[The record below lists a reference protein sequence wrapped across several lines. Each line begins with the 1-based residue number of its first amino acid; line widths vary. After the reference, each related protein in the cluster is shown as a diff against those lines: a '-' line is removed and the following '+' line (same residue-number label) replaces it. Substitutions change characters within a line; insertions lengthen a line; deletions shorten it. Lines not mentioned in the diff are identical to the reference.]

1 MIRPFWQPLVNNANT
16 ANMNTNTVSDIYK
29 KTFAR
34 KPFGYK
40 KKSFSN
46 HLDFVKDMSIYFTS
60 TLTSQLAGCQREGI
74 RTINQVNR
82 EAKVLVFLTIYQTTI
97 HRMVQNV
104 SSSFERRR
112 AKIFPIGW
120 FGTSNAGCPCVSV

>member
-1 MIRPFWQPLVNNANT
+1 MSKKKIYLVMMRPFWQPLVNNANT

-29 KTFAR
+29 KTFAL
-34 KPFGYK
+34 KPFGIK

-46 HLDFVKDMSIYFTS
+46 HIDFVKDMSIYFTS

-104 SSSFERRR
+104 CSSFE
-112 AKIFPIGW
+112 KKLSKNIPNELVWYI
-120 FGTSNAGCPCVSV
+120 

>member
-1 MIRPFWQPLVNNANT
+1 MSKKKIQLVMMRPFWQPLVNNANT

-29 KTFAR
+29 KTFAL
-34 KPFGYK
+34 KPFGHK

-46 HLDFVKDMSIYFTS
+46 HIDFVKDFTS

-104 SSSFERRR
+104 CSSFE
-112 AKIFPIGW
+112 KKNIPDELVWYI
-120 FGTSNAGCPCVSV
+120 